1 MKPLNNDR
9 GAVLVFITLM
19 IVLLMVMVGMGLDTG
34 QMTFTRSQGQGA
46 VDAAALAAVSGLP
59 SGATPAAS
67 DAQVKSRLIAF
78 NSTNNYVNSKPS
90 GNPLTDKNLTY
101 VQYNDTT
108 GVITALPDI
117 TGANGVR
124 VALEKTNP
132 YSGASAGTEIET
144 PAFLTPLMNLFGG
157 SAPGSNDVNVS
168 AVAALKSVPGIPIAV
183 MVQEC
188 KGADVNPNVKLRQTN
203 AKTDNSCW
211 TTYTDNPPSANRI
224 QALFRASRTCEDLPA
239 SSDLVTIGTPI
250 ELNNGQQAADYD
262 EAYDLFMTKHPG
274 RCWYVPIIPDS
285 TKCNQT
291 SPILDWAK
299 ICPTDVVK
307 QPQQKNEPKY
317 IQASVQCQQN
327 LFTPVGLCFSSRL
340 VREPG
345 KGY

>member
-1 MKPLNNDR
+1 MTQLNNDR

-59 SGATPAAS
+59 FGPGA

-78 NSTNNYVNSKPS
+78 NSTNNYVNSKAS
-90 GNPLTDKNLTY
+90 GNPLTSANLTY

-108 GVITALPDI
+108 GAITALPDI

-132 YSGASAGTEIET
+132 YSGANAGTEIAT

-168 AVAALKSVPGIPIAV
+168 AVAALKATPGLPIAL
-183 MVQEC
+183 MAKLC
-188 KGADVNPNVKLRQTN
+188 NDNNITPNVKLIQSSAN
-203 AKTDNSCW
+203 VDNSCW
-211 TTYTDNPPSANRI
+211 TTYTDNPPSEKRVRELFANMK
-224 QALFRASRTCEDLPA
+224 TCSDLPG
-239 SSDLVTIGTPI
+239 SSELITIGTLI
-250 ELNNGQQAADYD
+250 EIQNGQDTKTYAAAD
-262 EAYDLFMTKHPG
+262 DLFSANSG
-274 RCWYVPIIPDS
+274 RCWYVPVLPNS
-285 TKCNQT
+285 TKCNQ
-291 SPILDWAK
+291 SDPIQDWAQ
-299 ICPTDVVK
+299 ICPTKVVK
-307 QPQQKNEPKY
+307 DGSDKY
-317 IQASVQCQQN
+317 ILASVQCKQS
-327 LFTPVGLCFSSRL
+327 LYSATAGLCFSSRL

>member
-90 GNPLTDKNLTY
+90 GNPLTSANLTY

-108 GVITALPDI
+108 GAITALPDI

-132 YSGASAGTEIET
+132 YSGASAGTAIET

-168 AVAALKSVPGIPIAV
+168 AVAALKATPGLPIAI
-183 MVQEC
+183 M
-188 KGADVNPNVKLRQTN
+188 VKLCNGNSITPPVKLIQSN
-203 AKTDNSCW
+203 AKVDNSCW
-211 TTYTDNPPSANRI
+211 TTYTDNPPSEKRVRELFANMK
-224 QALFRASRTCEDLPA
+224 TCSDLPG
-239 SSDLVTIGTPI
+239 SSELITIGTLI
-250 ELNNGQQAADYD
+250 EIQNGQDTKTYAA
-262 EAYDLFMTKHPG
+262 AKDLFSAYAN
-274 RCWYVPIIPDS
+274 RCWYVPVLPNS
-285 TKCNQT
+285 TKCNQ
-291 SPILDWAK
+291 SDPIQDWAQ
-299 ICPTDVVK
+299 ICPTVGGVVTDGK
-307 QPQQKNEPKY
+307 DKY
-317 IQASVQCQQN
+317 IEATVQCQQS
-327 LFTPVGLCFSSRL
+327 LYSATAGLCFSSRL